1 MFRAV
6 IVVAAGVVL
15 TGCASA
21 PPPAPEPLALNGTL
35 DLSKPGIGIRVADI
49 SETLVCEAQYAS
61 GKLPETLSLPLTCSE
76 GRSGTLYL
84 TKTPELRGT
93 VTLVGGQVGDVTF
106 PAPAAPAPPPPPA
119 PAPVVASP
127 VIVPALSV
135 STSAPP
141 YHRSTGHVRHRPAS
155 TGYVYVRAHTR
166 RATYVRPHYR
176 AGKYVSGHY
185 RSGSSV
191 RAHYRR
197 RR

>member
-6 IVVAAGVVL
+6 IFAAASVVL

-35 DLSKPGIGIRVADI
+35 DLSKPGIDIRVADI
-49 SETLVCEAQYAS
+49 SEALVCETHYAS

-84 TKTPELRGT
+84 TKAPELQGT
-93 VTLVGGQVGDVTF
+93 VTFVGGQLGNVTF
-106 PAPAAPAPPPPPA
+106 PPA
-119 PAPVVASP
+119 PAVAPAVV
-127 VIVPALSV
+127 IPAPSV
-135 STSAPP
+135 SYSPP
-141 YHRSTGHVRHRPAS
+141 PSGRTIVHVRHRSAS

-176 AGKYVSGHY
+176 NGRYVSGHY

-191 RAHYRR
+191 RGHYRR

>member
-1 MFRAV
+1 MFRSFILAL
-6 IVVAAGVVL
+6 AGVVL
-15 TGCASA
+15 AGCASA
-21 PPPAPEPLALNGTL
+21 PPPPAPEPLALNGTL
-35 DLSKPGIGIRVADI
+35 DLSKPGIGIRVADV
-49 SETLVCEAQYAS
+49 SETLICEAHTAS

-84 TKTPELRGT
+84 TKTPDLRGT
-93 VTLVGGQVGDVTF
+93 VTFIGGQLGDVTF
-106 PAPAAPAPPPPPA
+106 APPAIPAPPPAA
-119 PAPVVASP
+119 PAPVVAP
-127 VIVPALSV
+127 AVVVPAPSV
-135 STSAPP
+135 SYSAPP
-141 YHRSTGHVRHRPAS
+141 THRAYVRHRSIS

-176 AGKYVSGHY
+176 NGRYVSGHY

>member
-1 MFRAV
+1 MFRVFIYAAV
-6 IVVAAGVVL
+6 SVVL

-49 SETLVCEAQYAS
+49 SETLVCDAQYAS

-84 TKTPELRGT
+84 TKAPELRGT
-93 VTLVGGQVGDVTF
+93 VTFVGGQLGNVTF
-106 PAPAAPAPPPPPA
+106 PPPAAPAPAVAPAVVVPAPSVSYSPPPSGR
-119 PAPVVASP
+119 V
-127 VIVPALSV
+127 
-135 STSAPP
+135 TT
-141 YHRSTGHVRHRPAS
+141 YVRHRSGS
-155 TGYVYVRAHTR
+155 TGYVRAHTR

-176 AGKYVSGHY
+176 NGKYVSGHY

-191 RAHYRR
+191 RGHYRR

>member
-6 IVVAAGVVL
+6 IVIAASLVL
-15 TGCASA
+15 AGCTSA

-49 SETLVCEAQYAS
+49 SETLVCEAHYAS
-61 GKLPETLSLPLTCSE
+61 SKLPETFSLPLTCSE

-84 TKTPELRGT
+84 TKALELRGT
-93 VTLVGGQVGDVTF
+93 VTFVGGQLADVTF
-106 PAPAAPAPPPPPA
+106 PSPAAPAPTVAPTVVA
-119 PAPVVASP
+119 PAP
-127 VIVPALSV
+127 SV
-135 STSAPP
+135 SYSPP
-141 YHRSTGHVRHRPAS
+141 PSSRATTYVRHRSGS

-166 RATYVRPHYR
+166 HATYVRPHYR
-176 AGKYVSGHY
+176 NGRYVSGHY

-191 RAHYRR
+191 RGHYRR

>member
-6 IVVAAGVVL
+6 LVAASLVL

-49 SETLVCEAQYAS
+49 SETLVCDAHYAS

-84 TKTPELRGT
+84 TKGPELRGT
-93 VTLVGGQVGDVTF
+93 VTFVGGQLADVTF
-106 PAPAAPAPPPPPA
+106 PPPAAPAPAVAPAAVVPAPSVSYSPPPA
-119 PAPVVASP
+119 GR
-127 VIVPALSV
+127 
-135 STSAPP
+135 TTT
-141 YHRSTGHVRHRPAS
+141 YVRHRSAS
-155 TGYVYVRAHTR
+155 TGYVRAHTR

-176 AGKYVSGHY
+176 NGKYVSGHY

-191 RAHYRR
+191 RGHYRR

>member
-6 IVVAAGVVL
+6 IVAVSLVL
-15 TGCASA
+15 TGCATA
-21 PPPAPEPLALNGTL
+21 PPPAPEPVALNGTL

-61 GKLPETLSLPLTCSE
+61 GKLPETLSLPLTCSQ

-84 TKTPELRGT
+84 TKAPELRGT
-93 VTLVGGQVGDVTF
+93 VTFVGGQTGDVTF
-106 PAPAAPAPPPPPA
+106 PPPPPA
-119 PAPVVASP
+119 PAVAPAVV
-127 VIVPALSV
+127 VPAPSV
-135 STSAPP
+135 SYSPP
-141 YHRSTGHVRHRPAS
+141 SSSRATTYVRHHSGS

-176 AGKYVSGHY
+176 NGRYVSGHY

-191 RAHYRR
+191 RGHYRR
-197 RR
+197 RH